1 LTRVKQH
8 IEDVAASLL
17 LIILIF
23 NSSALTPI
31 VQTWEGESEGVITVT
46 TTPSVSCLIEGI
58 SVIFNGT
65 TIIKG
70 VTYPV
75 ITINMNTSGTC
86 GDDIHITIV
95 SPPLDPANETPKLK
109 CNLINKRSVSGF
121 LEKEYDCIAMWN
133 YVAPPNL
140 TKLVLKSI
148 VEVFLTAMGIKIS
161 HIVTEITEFIWSI
174 GTLEKELEEI
184 NISHIVTKISE
195 SIWSTETL
203 VKELVKE
210 LEERNIVRLSV
221 NFTLQVDS
229 SNPINITIYAPPS
242 KIVAILNYVIA
253 FFIAIAINPISIPIT
268 FIPLSP
274 LITLI
279 LTTLLILSDVTI
291 YFLQK
296 QAYDPISE
304 EYKFVVEIPEPSE
317 RVKELASIYGDTIY
331 NLYYYINYVNASA
344 ISLERAFTAYEKG
357 DYEWYN
363 KQLSYAKEYSEKASI
378 YYEKLK
384 VFLNETLPELEPY
397 YTEETFYE
405 GLKYVEQYRLPSNVT
420 EILDTLGVKEYI
432 NTSEIV
438 ETAKTIGYVEAKPR
452 ELIGFALN
460 PANITRDYIVTVER
474 EALIPATVTITQ
486 TITMPV
492 EHVEY
497 TRIILM
503 VLLLTSLPLII
514 IVLLKSR
521 KHSL

>member
-8 IEDVAASLL
+8 IEDAAVSLL

-31 VQTWEGESEGVITVT
+31 VQAWEGKSEGVITVT
-46 TTPSVSCLIEGI
+46 TTPSVSCLIENI

-65 TIIKG
+65 TIING

-75 ITINMNTSGTC
+75 IIINMNTSGTC
-86 GDDIHITIV
+86 GDNIHIV
-95 SPPLDPANETPKLK
+95 NVYPPLDPANETPKLK
-109 CNLINKRSVSGF
+109 CNLINKRPVSGF
-121 LEKEYDCIAMWN
+121 LEKEYNCIAMWN
-133 YVAPPNL
+133 YVAPPDL
-140 TKLVLKSI
+140 TELVIKSI
-148 VEVFLTAMGIKIS
+148 VEGLDS
-161 HIVTEITEFIWSI
+161 IWSI
-174 GTLEKELEEI
+174 GILVIELEK
-184 NISHIVTKISE
+184 
-195 SIWSTETL
+195 
-203 VKELVKE
+203 
-210 LEERNIVRLSV
+210 LEERNIVLISV

-242 KIVAILNYVIA
+242 KIVGILNYFIA
-253 FFIAIAINPISIPIT
+253 YIIAIAIKIISIPFI
-268 FIPLSP
+268 FIPLP
-274 LITLI
+274 LHITLI
-279 LTTLLILSDVTI
+279 LATLLILGDVTV

-296 QAYDPISE
+296 QAYDPFSE
-304 EYKFVVEIPEPSE
+304 EYEFVVEIPEPSE

-331 NLYYYINYVNASA
+331 DLYYYINYINAST

-384 VFLNETLPELEPY
+384 VFLNETLPELESY
-397 YTEETFYE
+397 YAEEAFYE
-405 GLKYVEQYRLPSNVT
+405 GLKYVEQYGLPSNVT

-452 ELIGFALN
+452 ELIGFAPN

-474 EALIPATVTITQ
+474 EALIPATVTVTQ
-486 TITMPV
+486 TITTPV
-492 EHVEY
+492 EHIED
-497 TRIILM
+497 TGIILM

>member
-1 LTRVKQH
+1 MTRVKQH

-121 LEKEYDCIAMWN
+121 LEKEYNCIAMWN

-140 TKLVLKSI
+140 TELVLKSI
-148 VEVFLTAMGIKIS
+148 VEVSLTAMGIK
-161 HIVTEITEFIWSI
+161 
-174 GTLEKELEEI
+174 
-184 NISHIVTKISE
+184 ISHIVTKISE
-195 SIWSTETL
+195 SIWSTGT
-203 VKELVKE
+203 LVKE

-242 KIVAILNYVIA
+242 KIVAILNYFIA
-253 FFIAIAINPISIPIT
+253 FIIAILINSISIPIT
-268 FIPLSP
+268 FIPLPP

-384 VFLNETLPELEPY
+384 VFLNETLPELESY

-405 GLKYVEQYRLPSNVT
+405 GLKYVEQYGLPSNVT

-452 ELIGFALN
+452 ELIGFAPN
-460 PANITRDYIVTVER
+460 PANITRDYIVAVER

-486 TITMPV
+486 TITTPV
-492 EHVEY
+492 EHIEY
-497 TRIILM
+497 TRIVLM

-521 KHSL
+521 KHGPLGRQAF

>member
-1 LTRVKQH
+1 
-8 IEDVAASLL
+8 
-17 LIILIF
+17 
-23 NSSALTPI
+23 
-31 VQTWEGESEGVITVT
+31 
-46 TTPSVSCLIEGI
+46 
-58 SVIFNGT
+58 
-65 TIIKG
+65 
-70 VTYPV
+70 
-75 ITINMNTSGTC
+75 MNTSGTC
-86 GDDIHITIV
+86 GDNIHIINV

-121 LEKEYDCIAMWN
+121 LEKEYNCIAMWN

-140 TKLVLKSI
+140 TELAIKSI
-148 VEVFLTAMGIKIS
+148 VEVVLTVIGIKEP
-161 HIVTEITEFIWSI
+161 HIVTKITELIWST
-174 GTLEKELEEI
+174 GTLEKELEEM
-184 NISHIVTKISE
+184 
-195 SIWSTETL
+195 
-203 VKELVKE
+203 
-210 LEERNIVRLSV
+210 NIVQLSV

-242 KIVAILNYVIA
+242 KIVAILNY
-253 FFIAIAINPISIPIT
+253 FIAHIIAIVIKPISIPLI
-268 FIPLSP
+268 FIPLPP

-331 NLYYYINYVNASA
+331 DLYYYINYINAST

-384 VFLNETLPELEPY
+384 VFLNETLPELESY

-405 GLKYVEQYRLPSNVT
+405 GLKYVEQYGLPSNVT

-452 ELIGFALN
+452 ELIGFAPN

-474 EALIPATVTITQ
+474 EALIPATVTVTQ
-486 TITMPV
+486 TITTPV
-492 EHVEY
+492 EHIEY